1 MDYSVKLKQIRE
13 STVLKKIPQ
22 DAIGFLFS
30 QIASNFNNS
39 DLIFIAKD
47 DNEMN
52 LINEQLR
59 FFAPQISDEFC
70 ILNFPAWDCIPYDRS
85 SPKALI
91 SSNRLKTLYRLSTR
105 NSSQKF
111 IIITSLNAV
120 MQKLLAPSSIKNY
133 GLFLSV
139 GSKISLPEIVDFL
152 IAKGYS
158 RNDCANNVTEFAVRG
173 GIIDIVLQQAFD
185 LIGYRL
191 DFFGNELEQIKI
203 FDPVTQISSDTVKSI
218 EILPASEVILQ
229 QKTIENFR
237 KNYRNFFGNSLED
250 QMYQAIS
257 EGRSY
262 QGMEHWLPFFYE
274 MPLVSIFEY
283 LHQPCSFFSEN
294 IIHQSLERHEL
305 IIKYY
310 QTRLSEKTLKDS
322 NIYNPIDPQLLFF
335 TSVEFT
341 ELLLRTVNIEFKPFD
356 FNNNSKRIIDLEI
369 NSIPDFALAGR
380 ANKQDPIELFKDFVL
395 NNNHKKVAFACLSEG
410 FKDRVI
416 NIFHDYGIACNI
428 VENYLEVKNKGH
440 RANVFI
446 LPTHF
451 GFITSDL
458 IFIGEQAIFGEK
470 ITRKKNNKLASLRIL
485 EEGLSIAQGEL
496 VVHRHHGI
504 GRFEGLQTI
513 KANNINV
520 EMIKISYA
528 GGDNLFVCVD
538 DINLITR
545 YGAENPLVQLDKLG
559 AGNWQNRRAKVRQ
572 RIKMTAQE
580 LLKVAGERKLKT
592 SPIFVADSHF
602 YDEFKNQFGFIE
614 TPDQLSAIED
624 VENDLR
630 NGIPMDR
637 LICGDV
643 GFGKTEVAMR
653 ASAIVCNF
661 AQVAIVTPTT
671 LLCRQHYKN
680 FLQRFSQTD
689 IKIVQLSRLNSQSA
703 NKNIHQ
709 QIASH
714 EAQIIIGT
722 HALLQ
727 KNIKFA
733 NLGLVIIDEE
743 QHFGVKQKE
752 FLKQL
757 RSEAHILSLSATPIP
772 RTLQMSLSQVK
783 DLSLI
788 ATPPLDRLAVR
799 NFVMPFDNTIVYE
812 AVMREFNRGGKVF
825 FVVPR
830 VFDIEEMFNRLKN
843 LLPEIKIAQAH
854 GQMTPTQLDSIMNDF
869 VDGKFDLLISTTII
883 ESGIDISS
891 ANTMIIYKA
900 EMFGL
905 AQLYQL
911 RGRVGRGKLRGYCY
925 FMLNHRKKI
934 SAEAKRKLDVMQN
947 LDALGIGFTVATHDM
962 DIRGSGN
969 LLSDEQSGHI
979 RDTGVELYQQMLSQ
993 AIEELKNNQ
1002 DFTKD
1007 SQDLNQEN
1015 IVFLKMG
1022 ISLLIPQDYIAE
1034 LSLRMSFYKKI
1045 SNIITDQDREN
1056 LINEMTDRFGKI
1068 PQEVYNL
1075 FAVSQ
1080 IKNSCQELGI
1090 ESLEVGN
1097 NGIIVAFKNNNFS
1110 NANSNF
1116 ANAILDMVL
1125 KSKNEI
1131 KITSQQK
1138 LHFSFKISESSQER
1152 ITKSQEIIAKLTKLY
1167 E

>member
-13 STVLKKIPQ
+13 SSILKKIPR

-30 QIASNFNNS
+30 QIAGNFNNN

-47 DNEMN
+47 DSEMS
-52 LINEQLR
+52 LINEQLQ
-59 FFAPQISDEFC
+59 FFSPNINDEFT
-70 ILNFPAWDCIPYDRS
+70 ILNFPAWDCLPFDRI
-85 SPKALI
+85 SPKAII

-120 MQKLLAPSSIKNY
+120 MQKVLPPKEIKNY
-133 GLFLSV
+133 GLFLKV

-152 IAKGYS
+152 IAKGYT
-158 RNDCANNVTEFAVRG
+158 RNESANNVCEFAVRG

-191 DFFGNELEQIKI
+191 DFFGNELEQIKT
-203 FDPVTQISSDTVKSI
+203 FDPITQISSDVVKAI

-229 QKTIENFR
+229 EKTIENFR
-237 KNYRNFFGNSLED
+237 KNYRNNFGNSLED

-257 EGRSY
+257 EARSY
-262 QGMEHWLPFFYE
+262 QGMEHWLPFFYDNE
-274 MPLVSIFEY
+274 LVTIFDY
-283 LHQPCSFFSEN
+283 LQNSCSFFCDN
-294 IIHQSLERHEL
+294 ILPQSLERHEL
-305 IIKYY
+305 ISKYY
-310 QTRLSEKTLKDS
+310 QNRIDDKLLKES
-322 NIYNPIDPQLLFF
+322 IIYNPIKPQLLYLNNI
-335 TSVEFT
+335 EFQQ
-341 ELLLRTVNIEFKPFD
+341 LLTKSINIEFKSFD
-356 FNNNSKRIIDLEI
+356 FSDNSKRIIDLEI
-369 NSIPDFALAGR
+369 QPIPDFALAGR
-380 ANKQDPIELFKDFVL
+380 ANKQDPIELFKEFVL
-395 NNNHKKVAFACLSEG
+395 NNSVKKVAFACLSEG
-410 FKDRVI
+410 FKDRVMK
-416 NIFHDYGIACNI
+416 IFHDYGIACNL
-428 VENYLEVKNKGH
+428 VDNFFAVKNKGH
-440 RANVFI
+440 RANVFM

-470 ITRKKNNKLASLRIL
+470 ITRKKNNKSASLRIL
-485 EEGLSIAQGEL
+485 EEGLSIAKGEL

-513 KANNINV
+513 TTNNIKL
-520 EMIKISYA
+520 EMIKIAYA
-528 GGDNLFVCVD
+528 GSDSLFVCVD
-538 DINLITR
+538 DIGLITR

-559 AGNWQNRRAKVRQ
+559 APNWQNRRSKVSQ

-580 LLKVAGERKLKT
+580 LLKIAGERKLKKA
-592 SPIFVADSHF
+592 PIFIADSNF
-602 YDEFKNQFGFIE
+602 YDEFKNHFGFIE

-630 NGIPMDR
+630 SGIPMDR

-653 ASAIVCNF
+653 ASAIVAGF
-661 AQVAIVTPTT
+661 AQIAIITPTT

-680 FLQRFSQTD
+680 FCQRFSQTA
-689 IKIVQLSRLNSQSA
+689 IKIVQLSRLNSQST
-703 NKNIHQ
+703 NKNIHE
-709 QIASH
+709 QITSG

-727 KNIKFA
+727 KKIKFA

-757 RSEAHILSLSATPIP
+757 RSETHVLALSATPIP

-812 AVMREFNRGGKVF
+812 AVMREFNRGGKIF

-830 VFDIEEMFNRLKN
+830 VRDIEEIFNRLKN

-854 GQMTPTQLDSIMNDF
+854 GQMTPNQLESIMNDF

-883 ESGIDISS
+883 ESGIDIST

-925 FMLNHRKKI
+925 FMINNRKNI
-934 SAEAKRKLDVMQN
+934 SNESKKKLEVMQN

-979 RDTGVELYQQMLSQ
+979 KDTGVELYQQMLTQ
-993 AIEELKNNQ
+993 AIEDLKNNT
-1002 DFTKD
+1002 DFSSEQTTI
-1007 SQDLNQEN
+1007 NPEN
-1015 IVFLKMG
+1015 NIYIKLG
-1022 ISLLIPQDYIAE
+1022 ISLLIPEDYIAE

-1045 SNIITDQDREN
+1045 SNLKSNQDREN
-1056 LINEMTDRFGKI
+1056 LINEMNDRFGKI
-1068 PQEVYNL
+1068 PAEVFNL
-1075 FAVSQ
+1075 FAITQ
-1080 IKNSCQELGI
+1080 IKNSCQKVGI

-1097 NGIIVAFKNNNFS
+1097 SSITIAFKNNNFK
-1110 NANSNF
+1110 NPDAL
-1116 ANAILDMVL
+1116 LDMVF
-1125 KSKNEI
+1125 KSKGLI
-1131 KITSQQK
+1131 KITNQQK
-1138 LHFSFKISESSQER
+1138 LYFSFSNFDSSNER
-1152 ITKSQEIIAKLTKLY
+1152 INKAQEIIEKLIKIY
-1167 E
+1167 G